1 MEQMTPFI
9 NYAKHVSAHGYK
21 LVCLHHAGAGASAY
35 LKWQNVFGDR
45 LEVLPVQLP
54 GHETRMREQPFSSCT
69 EATDAVVQALQPYLE
84 TGRFSIFGHSMG
96 GILAYEAAKKW
107 IRMGL
112 RPDVCFIS
120 STYVEDMTNVP
131 FSIDLDDA
139 AFLER
144 VRQYGGVEEAG
155 IVLDTPG
162 LRETFLRILR
172 SDFNLSES
180 YVHDGKKLDCPIVCF
195 YGDQDP
201 MVRYEDLLSWK
212 DYTSYETPPIYCYH
226 GGHFFLDAHLQEI
239 ADVIQTNIQKY
250 KD

>member
-155 IVLDTPG
+155 SVLDTPG

-180 YVHDGKKLDCPIVCF
+180 YVHDGKNWIVRLYASTEIRIQWYAMKICF
-195 YGDQDP
+195 PGKIIP
-201 MVRYEDLLSWK
+201 VMK
-212 DYTSYETPPIYCYH
+212 
-226 GGHFFLDAHLQEI
+226 HLQFI
-239 ADVIQTNIQKY
+239 AIMAVTFSWMHICRKLRM
-250 KD
+250 

>member
-35 LKWQNVFGDR
+35 LKWQNVFGDH

-144 VRQYGGVEEAG
+144 VRQYGGVGEAG
-155 IVLDTPG
+155 RCWIRRAFGKLFYAFCDRISIFQKAMYMMEKNWIVRLYASTEIRIQWYAMKICFPG
-162 LRETFLRILR
+162 KIIP
-172 SDFNLSES
+172 
-180 YVHDGKKLDCPIVCF
+180 VMK
-195 YGDQDP
+195 
-201 MVRYEDLLSWK
+201 
-212 DYTSYETPPIYCYH
+212 
-226 GGHFFLDAHLQEI
+226 HLQFI
-239 ADVIQTNIQKY
+239 AIMAGTFSWMHICRKLRM
-250 KD
+250 